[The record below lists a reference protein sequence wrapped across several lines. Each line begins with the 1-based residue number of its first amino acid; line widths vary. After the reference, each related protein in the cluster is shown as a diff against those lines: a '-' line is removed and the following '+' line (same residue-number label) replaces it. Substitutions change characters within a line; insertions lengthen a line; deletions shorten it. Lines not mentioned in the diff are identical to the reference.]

1 MADRSEAEIPVE
13 VPSARS
19 TDTVNAVRIDSVFST
34 TMWFREQAALAE
46 SERNLAVARSTKKA
60 MRSLA
65 EQLEPDHVFDQ
76 LRDHFSPEFMD
87 PLLES
92 GKPLSEERRDA
103 ANSAASDYLMDTFY
117 QPLIDEIRK
126 LMANG
131 QYDPAIEIANDYAR
145 VAWQA
150 GIISA
155 SDALLDLYE
164 EASIR
169 SGAMNEALRL
179 SLIDRRANNVLQLGD
194 DEAAYELRMKEIEMI
209 RASPNRTELRKR
221 LWYLLNNQSLT
232 LVSMNRMEEA
242 HQMAVDLKQLAID
255 LDDVGLVSWSSYTLC
270 TVLHHR
276 GMWEEAYR
284 EGLSE
289 NQGWHM
295 AARSGNLGQLDEN
308 AFEFILF
315 FAESARFSGHPEDA
329 LIAYEALCTVFTK
342 TNRGALFSK
351 LSQANL
357 CEIADQLRAELGV
370 SVADSIENG

>member
-1 MADRSEAEIPVE
+1 
-13 VPSARS
+13 
-19 TDTVNAVRIDSVFST
+19 
-34 TMWFREQAALAE
+34 
-46 SERNLAVARSTKKA
+46 
-60 MRSLA
+60 
-65 EQLEPDHVFDQ
+65 
-76 LRDHFSPEFMD
+76 
-87 PLLES
+87 
-92 GKPLSEERRDA
+92 
-103 ANSAASDYLMDTFY
+103 
-117 QPLIDEIRK
+117 
-126 LMANG
+126 
-131 QYDPAIEIANDYAR
+131 
-145 VAWQA
+145 
-150 GIISA
+150 
-155 SDALLDLYE
+155 
-164 EASIR
+164 
-169 SGAMNEALRL
+169 
-179 SLIDRRANNVLQLGD
+179 
-194 DEAAYELRMKEIEMI
+194 MI
-209 RASPNRTELRKR
+209 RASPNRLELRKR

-315 FAESARFSGHPEDA
+315 FAESARLSGHPEDA

-351 LSQANL
+351 LSEANL

-370 SVADSIENG
+370 SVTDSTENG